1 MYITGAVIQKYS
13 VKKVCL
19 EISQNSQ
26 ENTCARVT
34 LLKMGLWHRC
44 FPVNFVK
51 FLGTPFYIEYVWWL
65 LLNLH
70 ITYPPPIFPPY
81 QRLIWDYKKAG
92 TSNIREKLDFIN
104 WQKLF
109 SHKGINA
116 QVTVFNEIILNIF
129 RKYVLN
135 KYITFDDKDPVWMN
149 ENIKSKIK
157 SKNLL

>member
-1 MYITGAVIQKYS
+1 MLC
-13 VKKVCL
+13 KKGVLRNFTQSHFIKKGTLAQVFSCKFC
-19 EISQNSQ
+19 EISR
-26 ENTCARVT
+26 NTFLHRVR
-34 LLKMGLWHRC
+34 LVAASESSYYL
-44 FPVNFVK
+44 
-51 FLGTPFYIEYVWWL
+51 
-65 LLNLH
+65 
-70 ITYPPPIFPPY
+70 PPPIFPPY